1 MVELIVA
8 VSASARPTFESQFDE
23 RTAGLWRDTVELRDL
38 YEAREDKE
46 ANNGDLQHLASRTN
60 ATIIAARDLTAKW
73 LEVDL
78 GVKRL
83 TSAEM
88 KSYINDWFAQRSLS
102 WRDNVDKCRL
112 SGGYRWLDVKQWRDQ
127 FKRVD
132 SVRGL
137 RVASGILAQLKI
149 VRVGE
154 LAEWFD
160 NLPEVDHNAFFV
172 GSDPHSGD
180 FGIINTLSTRIP
192 GPKLHEASALP
203 MLEKNAR
210 LRLFSDGGWTGG
222 ESVRRLECLFTPC
235 EKKANAAGLD
245 NTVMMRFAYIT
256 DLAERRLNKKLEEMA
271 AASGSHPKVHISSPP
286 ANRLL
291 VNGEHGTET
300 GLAFQSA
307 SIRKFVDPVN
317 SAAMRELC
325 KKIGDQLWAKYPL
338 GTSNIASTIAFE
350 HSLPKA
356 MLPVLIMTGEVLAED
371 GTKFTWLPLLSSRHV
386 SNPAT
391 DKAGYHCSTCP
402 LVD

>member
-8 VSASARPTFESQFDE
+8 VSASSRPSFESQFDE
-23 RTAGLWRDTVELRDL
+23 RTAGLWRDTVELREL

-46 ANNGDLQHLASRTN
+46 TNNGDLQHLARRTN
-60 ATIIAARDLTAKW
+60 AKIIAASDLTSEW
-73 LEVDL
+73 LEKEFD
-78 GVKRL
+78 VKRL
-83 TSAEM
+83 TNAEI
-88 KSYINDWFAQRSLS
+88 KTYVNEWFAHRSLA
-102 WRDNVDKCRL
+102 WRDNVDKCRS
-112 SGGYRWLDVKQWRDQ
+112 SGGYRWLDIKQWRDQ

-137 RVASGILAQLKI
+137 RVASAILAQLRI

-160 NLPEVDHNAFFV
+160 NLPDVDHNAFFI

-180 FGIINTLSTRIP
+180 FGIITTLSTRIP

-203 MLEKNAR
+203 MLEKSAR

-235 EKKANAAGLD
+235 DKKANAVGAD
-245 NTVMMRFAYIT
+245 NTVLMRFAYIT
-256 DLAERRLNKKLEEMA
+256 DVAERRLNKKLDEMA
-271 AASGSHPKVHISSPP
+271 AASGSYPKVHISSPP

-307 SIRKFVDPVN
+307 SIRKFVDPAN

-371 GTKFTWLPLLSSRHV
+371 DSTFTWQPLLASRHV
-386 SNPAT
+386 SHPAGDT
-391 DKAGYHCSTCP
+391 AGYHCDICP
-402 LVD
+402 LVE